1 MTTLAATSPSRSA
14 PPDGW
19 RIWYRT
25 GIVVVAVLLL
35 GLPWTRTG
43 RTGFQAQG
51 QASLTTS
58 SDHPEAHDHLQPL
71 VDELLEKAAS
81 NERLAAYLD
90 QYAPLREEFASVD
103 ADQAV
108 EILRRRLEV
117 APVRRS
123 DQTLIQVG
131 FYGTHRDACSL
142 LVHQLLKDCRADFD
156 AWKDDKTA
164 TIREAYQSKQAAAQ
178 ADLAN
183 IEDQL
188 RPLRE
193 IRLEPSTEAQPR
205 RLPNPDWTALAEE
218 IAANQRQIRAMLETR
233 TAQHPQVQE
242 LTRRI
247 QRLEQRLQDTPRHL
261 APSAE
266 AQSLAAQAAEEV
278 ARRQKEIAQ
287 LEQRRRDAQDR
298 LAAVEKLKTDADE
311 AIVFLEAIVFH
322 APGER
327 IQVAAVGGHWK
338 PTTVMLVLGWA
349 IFAGLIAYQLAWTAA
364 LPEWIVSPRQL
375 AAVAPIPIVG
385 VLTMTSGNPQPR
397 PSFGGCRRCS
407 FAAARIAEVTL
418 IALAACVVL
427 AFQTRPGFEQL
438 FWDDPVSA
446 LRHAVT
452 RE

>member
-1 MTTLAATSPSRSA
+1 M
-14 PPDGW
+14 
-19 RIWYRT
+19 
-25 GIVVVAVLLL
+25 VAVILL

-43 RTGFQAQG
+43 RTGFQAEG

-58 SDHPEAHDHLQPL
+58 SAHPEAHDHLQPL
-71 VDELLEKAAS
+71 VDELLEKTTS
-81 NERLAAYLD
+81 DERLAAYLD

-108 EILRRRLEV
+108 EILRRRLDI
-117 APVRRS
+117 APVRR
-123 DQTLIQVG
+123 DAQTLIQVG

-156 AWKDDKTA
+156 AWKDDKAA
-164 TIREAYQSKQAAAQ
+164 TIRGAYQSKHAAAQ

-183 IEDQL
+183 IEGQL

-218 IAANQRQIRAMLETR
+218 ISANQRQIRAMLETR

-242 LTRRI
+242 LTRRT

-278 ARRQKEIAQ
+278 ARRQKQIVQ
-287 LEQRRRDAQDR
+287 LEQRQKEAQDR
-298 LAAVEKLKTDADE
+298 LAAVEELKSDADE
-311 AIVFLEAIVFH
+311 ALVFLEAIVFQ

-327 IQVAAVGGHWK
+327 IQVAAIGGHWK
-338 PTTVMLVLGWA
+338 PTTVLLVLGWA

-375 AAVAPIPIVG
+375 AAVAPIPIAG

-407 FAAARIAEVTL
+407 FAAARLAEGVLLIVT
-418 IALAACVVL
+418 ACVML
-427 AFQTRPGFEQL
+427 ALLTNPAFEQL
-438 FWDDPVSA
+438 FWDDPISA
-446 LRHAVT
+446 LRHAIA
-452 RE
+452 RK